1 MIQMTEIQYYFC
13 VFMIAFWSF
22 CIVFITGEANE
33 KVKKNSYES
42 RIYNRQRAERYA
54 YILV

>member
-22 CIVFITGEANE
+22 CIGFIIGEANE
-33 KVKKNSYES
+33 KSKK
-42 RIYNRQRAERYA
+42 Q
-54 YILV
+54 L

>member
-22 CIVFITGEANE
+22 YIGFIIGEANE
-33 KVKKNSYES
+33 KNKK
-42 RIYNRQRAERYA
+42 
-54 YILV
+54 